1 MFKKKNPCI
10 KHKLWGR
17 LKYDAHTHYRIV
29 PHEDDVQNY
38 RIEFWCVDHYTCSDT
53 PGLSCY
59 LSLDEAKKIIE
70 EKRERYF
77 YKLCAEALYNR
88 RKAKVANL

>member
-53 PGLSCY
+53 PGISSY
-59 LSLDEAKKIIE
+59 LTLYEAKKRIE
-70 EKRERYF
+70 EKLKDSDWRQGIYPLSEWM
-77 YKLCAEALYNR
+77 KNSD
-88 RKAKVANL
+88 